1 MADMNKPIFDIDQ
14 PSMQAEVE
22 SYEVGAGRVWPTF
35 FPLRPTSKFDIKSLA
50 GKEGVP
56 ISADKIAFNVKAP
69 TKTRKTV
76 GSWSGKLGKVAIS
89 REQDEEVI
97 NEYNDL
103 AAIVAALP
111 EDADNSAKQEMVDMI
126 YDDVAFVNEGM
137 DTKIEVDACRI
148 GSSGIQDF
156 PAVID
161 GDNATQD
168 IINFNVPAA
177 NKNGVAVVW
186 SDHAHA
192 DGISDIAGRYKA
204 MRAAGKTLRYAIME
218 QEAFEHLCAQDAT
231 LKKLSGYNAL
241 TGRNL
246 ILTQNSVTLEAIN
259 AFMRSQGYPTIVVI
273 ETEAGIEGKDGEVT
287 TIKPWRQNVVTLA
300 PSLQLGWTYWKT
312 VPRVNNT
319 EALQTYGSFYK
330 VTRYSEVNPMLE
342 VTLAEAYV
350 QCVLINRNTVNF
362 LNVAYV
368 TTWNDGEPASN

>member
-22 SYEVGAGRVWPTF
+22 SYEVGAGHVWPTF
-35 FPLRPTSKFDIKSLA
+35 FPLKPTSKFDIKSLA

-97 NEYNDL
+97 NEYHDL
-103 AAIVAALP
+103 SAIVAALP
-111 EDADNSAKQEMVDMI
+111 EGSDNSAKQEMVDMI

-156 PAVID
+156 PATID

-177 NKNGVAVVW
+177 NFNGVAVVW
-186 SDHAHA
+186 SNHKDA

-204 MRAAGKTLRYAIME
+204 MRKLGKTLRYAIME
-218 QEAFEHLCAQDAT
+218 QEAFEHLCAQEAT
-231 LKKLSGYNAL
+231 MKKLSGYNAL
-241 TGRNL
+241 TGKSM

-287 TIKPWRQNVVTLA
+287 TIKPWRENVVTLA

-312 VPRVNNT
+312 VPRVENT

-362 LNVAYV
+362 LNTAYV
-368 TTWNDGEPASN
+368 TTWNNGEPA

>member
-103 AAIVAALP
+103 AAIVASLP
-111 EDADNSAKQEMVDMI
+111 EGSDNSAKQEMVDMI

-148 GSSGIQDF
+148 GSSGIQDY

-168 IINFNVPAA
+168 IINFNVPDT

-186 SDHAHA
+186 SDHTNA
-192 DGISDIAGRYKA
+192 DGIADIEARYKA
-204 MRAAGKTLRYAIME
+204 MRNAHKTLRYAIME
-218 QEAFEHLCAQDAT
+218 QEAFENLCAQAKTIARIPGNVTVSGKNIVASNSAPTLDA
-231 LKKLSGYNAL
+231 LNAY
-241 TGRNL
+241 
-246 ILTQNSVTLEAIN
+246 
-259 AFMRSQGYPTIVVI
+259 MRSHGLPTIIVI

-287 TIKPWRQNVVTLA
+287 PIKPWRENVVTLA
-300 PSLQLGWTYWKT
+300 PSIQLGWTYWKT
-312 VPRVNNT
+312 VPRVENT

-350 QCVLINRNTVNF
+350 QCVLINRSTVNF
-362 LNVAYV
+362 LNVANV
-368 TTWNDGEPASN
+368 TTWNNGEPAE